1 MKRYLPLALAALC
14 FTHVCLGAQAATLTY
29 DIDFSKSKDL
39 DRDTVEGMCGIP
51 LVIQMDAKE
60 DLATV
65 VAKRVLGG
73 GDIQKIEASSGSLAG
88 AAEPYNGDYRTRVSI
103 VKSDG
108 GGYYKLGVFKRLEVT
123 TYGSTSAPKAFEVA
137 VELLNHRNSA
147 ELGEDMACAN
157 LAYKLR

>member
-1 MKRYLPLALAALC
+1 MNRLFAVTLVTFSLLQAAPL
-14 FTHVCLGAQAATLTY
+14 AQAATLTY
-29 DIDFSKSKDL
+29 DIDFAKNSSL

-60 DLATV
+60 DLASV

-73 GDIQKIEASSGSLAG
+73 GDITKIEASSGSLAG
-88 AAEPYNGDYRTRVSI
+88 AAEPYNGNYRTRVSI